1 MPTSN
6 LTHAQPHAT
15 PSDQEHDPTLDFAI
29 LHQGDHVLPDHILC
43 AKCGK
48 IYPRNAFKTYASHAR
63 TRAMNK
69 EGKHRVEVISKYCA
83 PCRPKPLP
91 PRKLSTRELLRRA
104 LNNDLRTGGKQIE
117 QMLKDRVE
125 RGKQGIRAG
134 INRRM
139 AKNKRSEWDD
149 LWQDVSKA
157 LLSARE
163 RVKYLEGLASS
174 SSSASAPP
182 RQARSSR
189 PSYAMLAYAHAVL
202 EATSHAK
209 DIIKH
214 NRRWSHPRPTDTTR
228 WTHILDQPTKEKI
241 TRFYEAIPRQEQ
253 LTMRASSVLNVK
265 DVVKE
270 IVETSSTNT
279 TKEKEHE

>member
-15 PSDQEHDPTLDFAI
+15 TSDQEHDPPLDFAI

-104 LNNDLRTGGKQIE
+104 LNNDLRTGGKQID
-117 QMLKDRVE
+117 QILKERVE

-134 INRRM
+134 IARRM
-139 AKNKRSEWDD
+139 EKNKRNDWDD

-157 LLSARE
+157 LLSARD
-163 RVKYLEGLASS
+163 RVKYLEGEKS
-174 SSSASAPP
+174 
-182 RQARSSR
+182 RSSPSYAKGSA

-209 DIIKH
+209 DTIKH
-214 NRRWSHPRPTDTTR
+214 NKRWSHPRPTDTTK
-228 WTHILDQPTKEKI
+228 WTHILDKPTKEKI

-270 IVETSSTNT
+270 IVETSSTT
-279 TKEKEHE
+279 QPRRSK

>member
-6 LTHAQPHAT
+6 LTHAQPRT
-15 PSDQEHDPTLDFAI
+15 TTSDQEHDPPLDFAI

-117 QMLKDRVE
+117 QILKERVE

-134 INRRM
+134 IARRM
-139 AKNKRSEWDD
+139 EKNKRNDWDD

-163 RVKYLEGLASS
+163 RVKYLEGEKS
-174 SSSASAPP
+174 
-182 RQARSSR
+182 RSSR

-265 DVVKE
+265 DVVE
-270 IVETSSTNT
+270 ESSTNT
-279 TKEKEHE
+279 TKEK